1 MGRPAGWYRRAGT
14 RWDGYGGLAEPQKCQ
29 QQAEHGRQQA
39 RGNQA
44 VVTRRAMADMWIG
57 CRGAGGCRWRAV
69 HLALLVGVGITHI
82 AVPVVLLCRVRKGH
96 AGGRGMA
103 GMQGLQG
110 PAHYRGHRHQYGSG
124 HGQVQP
130 ESLAFVPGPQPAGT
144 APGPSGRQQQV
155 GGVAGDRQGQGGNA
169 EGFALSGNPAG
180 RLSDS
185 LSQALGRM
193 HAVALLAWPAGTGNR
208 PGNALRAPHR
218 RCRCVAAGN
227 SKPGPVRGHALYG
240 QPPAARPGQSKPQGS
255 RVLQQERRVSRSAAG
270 RLPRLW
276 L

>member
-1 MGRPAGWYRRAGT
+1 MAG
-14 RWDGYGGLAEPQKCQ
+14 
-29 QQAEHGRQQA
+29 
-39 RGNQA
+39 
-44 VVTRRAMADMWIG
+44 MWIG
-57 CRGAGGCRWRAV
+57 CRCAGGCRRRAV
-69 HLALLVGVGITHI
+69 HLTLLVGVGITHI

-103 GMQGLQG
+103 GMQGLQR

-130 ESLAFVPGPQPAGT
+130 EGLAFVPGPQPAGT

-180 RLSDS
+180 RLSDR

-193 HAVALLAWPAGTGNR
+193 HAVALRCLPGRQGLETGR
-208 PGNALRAPHR
+208 GM
-218 RCRCVAAGN
+218 RCVPHTGVAGALL
-227 SKPGPVRGHALYG
+227 PGIRSQVR
-240 QPPAARPGQSKPQGS
+240 
-255 RVLQQERRVSRSAAG
+255 
-270 RLPRLW
+270 
-276 L
+276 